1 MDIKVD
7 SSNNIVKYPYTIGDL
22 RADHPSTSFPV
33 NAMSQDN
40 IRDFNNI
47 LTVHPVERPVDTEAT
62 WYQAGPP
69 VWSGSQWNLSWVAHD
84 YTAEEITQNHLAN
97 VRQLRRNEYDSPE
110 DQLEFIT
117 ENGLEAWQAKVAEI
131 KAKYPKE

>member
-22 RADHPSTSFPV
+22 RADHPNTSFPV

-69 VWSGSQWNLSWVAHD
+69 VWSGSQWNQSWTAHD
-84 YTAEEITQNHLAN
+84 YTAEEVTQNHLAN

-110 DQLEFIT
+110 DQIEYIT
-117 ENGLEAWQAKVAEI
+117 ENGLEAWQARVAEI

>member
-1 MDIKVD
+1 
-7 SSNNIVKYPYTIGDL
+7 
-22 RADHPSTSFPV
+22 
-33 NAMSQDN
+33 MSQDS
-40 IRDFNNI
+40 IRDSNGI

-69 VWSGSQWNLSWVAHD
+69 VWSGSQWNLSWISHD

-110 DQLEFIT
+110 DQIEYIT

-131 KAKYPKE
+131 KAKYPKT

>member
-22 RADHPSTSFPV
+22 RVDNPHTSFPSD
-33 NAMSQDN
+33 AMVRDE
-40 IRDFNNI
+40 IRSANNVH
-47 LTVHPVERPVDTEAT
+47 TVHPVERPVDTEST

-69 VWSGSQWNLSWVAHD
+69 VWSGSQWNQSWISNN

-110 DQLEFIT
+110 DQIEYIT

-131 KAKYPKE
+131 KAKYPK